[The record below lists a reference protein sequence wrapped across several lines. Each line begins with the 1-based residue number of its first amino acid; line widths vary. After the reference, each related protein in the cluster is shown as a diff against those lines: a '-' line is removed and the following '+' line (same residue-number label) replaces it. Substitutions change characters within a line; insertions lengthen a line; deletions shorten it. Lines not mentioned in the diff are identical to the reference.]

1 MELALF
7 TYLLLA
13 PIAAVGEV
21 DNVRRPFVNQED
33 RQLAAQLPSAHE
45 YKQFTTEFNPYRY
58 SNITLGLPGTRSF
71 SLFSKRE
78 CENPGYGWSIL

>member
-58 SNITLGLPGTRSF
+58 SNITLDVPGIQGF
-71 SLFSKRE
+71 SLFARQE
-78 CENPGYGWSIL
+78 CENAGYG